1 MKKAIFCIIAIAS
14 LLTGCKANFPVAQQ
28 TGKEDMAYLLFV
40 GQKEY
45 AGKEVQ
51 VTIDN
56 AEPFTAKVVKSKK
69 ANRRGTQYGIGTGNK
84 NIVVK
89 CDGKTLY
96 QKKIFVSTQE
106 VKQILL
112 P

>member
-1 MKKAIFCIIAIAS
+1 MFATAS
-14 LLTGCKANFPVAQQ
+14 LLAGCKANFPVAQQ
-28 TGKEDMAYLLFV
+28 TGEEDMAYLLFV

-45 AGKEVQ
+45 GGKEVQ

-69 ANRRGTQYGIGTGNK
+69 ANRRGTQYGIGTGTK
-84 NIVVK
+84 SLVVK

-96 QKKIFVSTQE
+96 QKKILVSTQE
-106 VKQILL
+106 VKQIKL

>member
-1 MKKAIFCIIAIAS
+1 MFAIAS
-14 LLTGCKANFPVAQQ
+14 LLIGCKANFPVAQQ

-40 GQKEY
+40 GQREY
-45 AGKEVQ
+45 GAKEVQ

-56 AEPFTAKVVKSKK
+56 AEPFTAKVIKSKK
-69 ANRRGTQYGIGTGNK
+69 ANRRGTQYGIGTGTK
-84 NIVVK
+84 SLVVK

-106 VKQILL
+106 VKQIIL

>member
-1 MKKAIFCIIAIAS
+1 MFAAAS
-14 LLTGCKANFPVAQQ
+14 LLTGCKANLPIAQQ

-40 GQKEY
+40 GQKENS
-45 AGKEVQ
+45 GKEFQ

-56 AEPFTAKVVKSKK
+56 DEQFTAKVVKSKK
-69 ANRRGTQYGIGTGNK
+69 ANRRGTQYGIGTGTK
-84 NIVVK
+84 SLVVK

-106 VKQILL
+106 VKQIIL

>member
-1 MKKAIFCIIAIAS
+1 MFTIAS
-14 LLTGCKANFPVAQQ
+14 LLMGCKANFPVAQQ

-40 GQKEY
+40 GKKEY
-45 AGKEVQ
+45 GGKEVQ

-69 ANRRGTQYGIGTGNK
+69 ANRRGTQYGIGTGARD
-84 NIVVK
+84 IVVR

-106 VKQILL
+106 VKQIIL